1 MRHCVLI
8 GDGDGDNRLTVA
20 VATRLITGGATVVIV
35 AGRDQL
41 DADAIKLAALRG
53 VDDEAKRREIDE
65 RALTARPVL
74 FAFALGQARDLDESL
89 RKAVTATRPDRLLA
103 LSQDFEQ
110 NLRVAVV
117 AQRVVNGR
125 LPVVL
130 RSFDPDFGHQ
140 LEHAKDGPCVERAYS
155 VAHLSAPSFVAAALL
170 EDPKAHQLTMRVGV
184 DYVSVYRIE
193 LPSATALAEMG
204 RRARRR
210 GLVGRT
216 PNDVVVDEGCQVLA
230 RCPEGGEW
238 ACVKDRSDVPLEPGE
253 QILLGGPMTQVINLA
268 RGRGAGPR
276 RSRHPRPAPALAPTR
291 PRPAAAVPR
300 QPLRQ
305 RISRAVA
312 RSGQRLTSARQSS
325 LIVAGLFA
333 VMTTATFWLSQ
344 DTGPGRMIY
353 QWVGTALGN
362 ATDSTQDGSRD
373 AIAAVGLATGGIMLG
388 LLTSMMSAWFVR
400 ERIVED
406 VRRRARRM
414 RRHVIIVGL
423 DDVALQVAALLRR
436 LDVPSTVVVPGAQ
449 DSVDAL
455 APDGRVRQLAKHTP
469 ILTGELVE
477 MLDHAQIDRAQA
489 VVACSEDNLVN
500 VQACMRA
507 KRDGGRH
514 GLRMIA
520 RIFNDEDAVETAKAF
535 QIDSRMAAVDEAAP
549 AFADAA
555 LKAGAR
561 GLLQAHGGLSLRS
574 IVWQGHRDV
583 DRDEMKLWHQSGIRM
598 LALIRERKVEQL
610 PVVPVKLAKNELAVL
625 AGPEQAI
632 AMAMQPAR

>member
-20 VATRLITGGATVVIV
+20 VASRLIKGGATVVIV
-35 AGRDQL
+35 AGRDSL
-41 DADAIKLAALRG
+41 DADAIKLAALRS
-53 VDDEAKRREIDE
+53 VHDDAKRREIDE

-74 FAFALGQARDLDESL
+74 VAFALGQARDLEESL
-89 RKAVTATRPDRLLA
+89 CKGLAPTRPDRLLA

-110 NLRVAVV
+110 NLRVAVI
-117 AQRVVNGR
+117 AQRVVKGR

-140 LEHAKDGPCVERAYS
+140 LERAKDGPCVERAYS

-184 DYVSVYRIE
+184 DHVSVYRIK
-193 LPSATALAEMG
+193 LPSTDALAAMG

-216 PNDVVVDEGCQVLA
+216 PDEIVVDEGCQVLA
-230 RCPEGGEW
+230 RRPEGGDW
-238 ACVKDRSDVPLEPGE
+238 ACVKDRHELPLEAGE
-253 QILLGGPMTQVINLA
+253 EILLGGPMTRVINLA
-268 RGRGAGPR
+268 LGRGAGPR
-276 RSRHPRPAPALAPTR
+276 HSRHPRSAPAR
-291 PRPAAAVPR
+291 PRLAADVPR
-300 QPLRQ
+300 PPMVQ
-305 RISRAVA
+305 RIRRAVA
-312 RSGQRLTSARQSS
+312 RSGQRLTSARQST
-325 LIVAGLFA
+325 LIVAGLFL
-333 VMTTATFWLSQ
+333 VMTAATFWLSR
-344 DTGPGRMIY
+344 DTVPGQLIY

-362 ATDSTQDGSRD
+362 TKDSTDNGSRD
-373 AIAAVGLATGGIMLG
+373 AIAAVGLATGGIMLA

-477 MLDHAQIDRAQA
+477 MLDQAQIDRALA

-507 KRDGGRH
+507 KRGESSH

-520 RIFNDEDAVETAKAF
+520 RIFNDEDAEETARAF
-535 QIDSRMAAVDEAAP
+535 QIDRRMAAVDEAAP

-561 GLLQAHGGLSLRS
+561 GLPQSHGELSLRS
-574 IVWQGHRDV
+574 VVWQGHRPV
-583 DRDEMKLWHQSGIRM
+583 GPDEMKRWHESGIRM
-598 LALIRERKVEQL
+598 LALIRNRKFQAL
-610 PVVPVKLAKNELAVL
+610 PVVPDRLAGDDLAVL
-625 AGPEQAI
+625 AGPEQAV
-632 AMAMQPAR
+632 ATAMQRTL